1 MWQKLIIGLL
11 STTLIGA
18 VGVGVYDASQA
29 PAGADTSAVLEVP
42 AVSVS
47 AEQPAALPQAAQV
60 VPTATPLAPAA
71 PQAGT
76 GTGPLEQQQALDM
89 VGVPWSGVGT
99 VTAIETNG
107 ITLARKDGV
116 PIFVELGPSYFW
128 ADAPLSVGDT
138 ITVYGFYNGE
148 QYHAGTVILADGSAL
163 SLRSETGLPLWAGS
177 SSAAGQTQSGAT
189 NRNGQP
195 GTQVSPDAW
204 VTLQGKVVS
213 VDLSTLTMQTVTGEQ
228 LVLQLGQQAF
238 VQQQGVTFAPGDDI
252 SVLGYWQG
260 TTFRAGEITKL
271 ATGERL
277 MLLDPNGRPLW
288 GGPGRAGQGGANSA
302 QSAPGQGQSQSQ
314 TSAGGQGGRQ
324 YRGGRQ

>member
-1 MWQKLIIGLL
+1 MWQKLVIGLL
-11 STTLIGA
+11 STTLVGA
-18 VGVGVYDASQA
+18 VGVGVYDASQS
-29 PAGADTSAVLEVP
+29 PAGADTSGVLEMP
-42 AVSVS
+42 AVSAS
-47 AEQPAALPQAAQV
+47 AGQPIAQPQAAQV
-60 VPTATPLAPAA
+60 VPTATPLAPTM

-76 GTGPLEQQQALDM
+76 GTGPIEQQQALDL
-89 VGVPWSGVGT
+89 VGVPWSSVGT

-116 PIFVELGPSYFW
+116 QIFVEMGPSYFW
-128 ADAPLSVGDT
+128 ADAPLSIGDT

-148 QYHAGTVILADGSAL
+148 QYHAGTVILADGLAL
-163 SLRSETGLPLWAGS
+163 ALRSETGLPLWAGS
-177 SSAAGQTQSGAT
+177 SNAGQAQGGAT
-189 NRNGQP
+189 NRNGQAES
-195 GTQVSPDAW
+195 QVSPDAW
-204 VTLQGKVVS
+204 VTLEGRVVS
-213 VDLSTLTMQTVTGEQ
+213 MDLSTLTMQTVTGEQ

-238 VQQQGVTFAPGDDI
+238 VQQQGVTFAPGDEV

-260 TTFRAGEITKL
+260 TTFRAGEITRL

-302 QSAPGQGQSQSQ
+302 QGGQGQSQSQ
-314 TSAGGQGGRQ
+314 TTQGGQGGKQ